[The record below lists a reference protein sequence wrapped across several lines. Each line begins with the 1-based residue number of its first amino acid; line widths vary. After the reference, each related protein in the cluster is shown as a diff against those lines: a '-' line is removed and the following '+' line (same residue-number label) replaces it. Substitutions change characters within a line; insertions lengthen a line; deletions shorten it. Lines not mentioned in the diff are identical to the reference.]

1 MLLVFV
7 SVFVENTDL
16 INFLT
21 ARVFVLKVIFKLFQK
36 HLTSFSSVS
45 IWFSLS
51 HHLTGSTT
59 KEGIIFA
66 FFRQTFADLLLA
78 SSSAEQELKTLLQ
91 NFQPGFYALSI
102 FETIGLCY
110 KLVIFCDSTRTT
122 ILSYRV
128 LQ

>member
-7 SVFVENTDL
+7 SVFAENTDL

-59 KEGIIFA
+59 KEGI
-66 FFRQTFADLLLA
+66 ADLLLA